1 MVSVAAGK
9 EENVSWKFV
18 MNGNVFENHIA
29 ASTAAGKAG
38 YKFFLHNDIV
48 YFRDEIS
55 LHVFDTG
62 LKEKDLTG

>member
-1 MVSVAAGK
+1 MGWKYVLNGNCFQNHIEASAAAGR
-9 EENVSWKFV
+9 
-18 MNGNVFENHIA
+18 
-29 ASTAAGKAG
+29 AG

-62 LKEKDLTG
+62 LREKDLIG